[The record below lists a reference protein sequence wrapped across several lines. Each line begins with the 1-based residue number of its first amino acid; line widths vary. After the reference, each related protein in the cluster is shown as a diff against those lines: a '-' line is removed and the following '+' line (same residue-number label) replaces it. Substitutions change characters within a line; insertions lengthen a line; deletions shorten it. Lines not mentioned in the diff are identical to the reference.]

1 MSKRLISIDGLPKN
15 MDLSIII
22 LNYKT
27 KNLIKELL
35 KNFAELNLQYKYE
48 IIVVDNNSHDKIEET
63 VKKFDNIKFVQSN
76 KNKGF
81 AGGNN
86 IGIKEATGKYIMICN
101 PDLAILSNGIQVM
114 YDYME
119 SHPEVGL
126 AGPRL
131 INADKSIQYSCT
143 SFPDWHLPLYRRTSL
158 GNSAKGQAWLDK
170 YLMKDSNHQQNF
182 YTPALFG
189 ACMIVRKSA
198 LEKVGLLD
206 ERYFMY
212 MEDLD
217 WSRRFWENNYK
228 VAYIGQA
235 EIVHLH
241 RRESAESNIF
251 KSLFA
256 KSARYHIFSFIKYL
270 KKFKGKELP
279 NTN

>member
-1 MSKRLISIDGLPKN
+1 M
-15 MDLSIII
+15 
-22 LNYKT
+22 
-27 KNLIKELL
+27 
-35 KNFAELNLQYKYE
+35 
-48 IIVVDNNSHDKIEET
+48 V
-63 VKKFDNIKFVQSN
+63 
-76 KNKGF
+76 
-81 AGGNN
+81 
-86 IGIKEATGKYIMICN
+86 GKYIIICN
-101 PDLAILSNGIQVM
+101 PDLAILSDAIQVM
-114 YDYME
+114 YNYME
-119 SHPEVGL
+119 IHPEVGL

-143 SFPDWHLPLYRRTSL
+143 RFPDWHLPIYRRTSL
-158 GNSAKGQAWLDK
+158 GKGRRGQAWLDN
-170 YLMKDSNHQQNF
+170 YLMKDINHKQNF

-189 ACMIVRKSA
+189 ACMIIRQSA

-235 EIVHLH
+235 EIIHLH

-270 KKFKGKELP
+270 KKFKGKQLP
-279 NTN
+279 RVISTETERSER